1 MWARFLCPVRKRLV
15 GWDMSGKRSENE
27 VVSFCL
33 NKALEDLPA
42 MPGIIIR
49 VLEETEKSEPS
60 AATLESIIC
69 ADQAIASKV
78 LRVVNSAYYGV
89 QGRVSS
95 VGQAVVILGTKQV
108 KNLVLSAAAMSTM
121 PTASP
126 SHTDALRSFWVHS
139 YATAAAAQL
148 VAKIKDLPSVDVETV
163 FVGGLLHDVGRLF
176 LITHFP
182 ELYTKA
188 LDRAAEVGGGLEE
201 IEQEIFG
208 AGHAEIGAAVAERW
222 SLPGQLIDIVR
233 LHEGPLPDDASVP
246 VIVVH
251 AADEMAK
258 TLFQSDQSI
267 LSFDIDPLAQD
278 WLGFSRD
285 EFRAVRDETVE
296 KVEQASGVFGLL
308 SAA

>member
-1 MWARFLCPVRKRLV
+1 
-15 GWDMSGKRSENE
+15 
-27 VVSFCL
+27 
-33 NKALEDLPA
+33 

-60 AATLESIIC
+60 AATLESIIS

-121 PTASP
+121 QVDGAARVE
-126 SHTDALRSFWVHS
+126 ALRSFWVHS

-148 VAKIKDLPSVDVETV
+148 VAKIKDLSSVDVETV

-176 LITHFP
+176 MLTHFP
-182 ELYTKA
+182 DLYDDA
-188 LDRAAEVGGGLEE
+188 IARATQAGGGLEE
-201 IEQEIFG
+201 FERLIFG
-208 AGHAEIGAAVAERW
+208 VGHCEVGAAIAKRW
-222 SLPGQLIDIVR
+222 SLPAQLVDIVR
-233 LHEGPLPDDASVP
+233 EHEGPLSEGCAVP
-246 VIVVH
+246 VMVVH
-251 AADEMAK
+251 AADAMAK
-258 TLFQSDQSI
+258 SLFQSSQAI
-267 LSFDIDPLAQD
+267 LSFDIDPVAQD
-278 WLGFSRD
+278 WLGFGGD
-285 EFRAVRDETVE
+285 EYRSVREDAVE

>member
-1 MWARFLCPVRKRLV
+1 
-15 GWDMSGKRSENE
+15 MSGGSENE
-27 VVSFCL
+27 IYSFCL

-60 AATLESIIC
+60 AATLESIIS
-69 ADQAIASKV
+69 ADQAIAAKV

-121 PTASP
+121 QASSS

-148 VAKIKDLPSVDVETV
+148 VAKIKDLPTVDVETV

-176 LITHFP
+176 LLTHFP
-182 ELYTKA
+182 DLYDKA
-188 LDRAAEVGGGLEE
+188 LARAGEAGGGLEE
-201 IEQEIFG
+201 IERLMFG
-208 AGHAEIGAAVAERW
+208 AGHSEIGAAVAAKW
-222 SLPGQLIDIVR
+222 SLPDQLIEIVR
-233 LHEGPLPDDASVP
+233 DHEGPLSDDCSVP
-246 VIVVH
+246 VMVVH
-251 AADEMAK
+251 AADAMAK
-258 TLFQSDQSI
+258 SLFHSGQAI
-267 LSFDIDPLAQD
+267 LSFDIDPVAQD
-278 WLGFSRD
+278 WLGFGKD
-285 EFRAVRDETVE
+285 EYRVVREETVD